1 VRSRDSRLVDGD
13 LHGAMKAGTTTTRAT
28 SSPTTRRSAAMKR
41 NLLARA
47 TESEES
53 DAVADARE
61 VDAHG
66 LPRSDSA
73 MTLRGVSAKTSATR
87 GEAETTVMPE
97 TMPETTTT
105 TTTCAPERRWY
116 RMVKMHDHGVCTTAV
131 ADAELALLEASI
143 LRSAAPS
150 GCERMVGASG
160 GGGGGVAWN
169 VNRPCS
175 SGEDGERGRWAPD
188 DAEYEVYAAS
198 GFAGEAR
205 DDSASAWERGGD
217 ASASAVNASVNAPT
231 NVVASNGHMKPGG
244 PCDHCGAVDSP
255 QWRRGPAS
263 KPMLCNACGTRYRR
277 TNSLGPAPSSRMAT
291 PEKRKNVSQN
301 DARGKKSARCA
312 VGGDNGKFSRAH
324 AVVY

>member
-1 VRSRDSRLVDGD
+1 
-13 LHGAMKAGTTTTRAT
+13 
-28 SSPTTRRSAAMKR
+28 
-41 NLLARA
+41 
-47 TESEES
+47 
-53 DAVADARE
+53 
-61 VDAHG
+61 
-66 LPRSDSA
+66 
-73 MTLRGVSAKTSATR
+73 MTLRGVSSKTTPGTRR
-87 GEAETTVMPE
+87 GEAGGDGPETTI
-97 TMPETTTT
+97 PETTTPET
-105 TTTCAPERRWY
+105 TMMCAPERRWY
-116 RMVKMHDHGVCTTAV
+116 KMVKMHDHGVCTTAV

-150 GCERMVGASG
+150 GCEGMVGVSG
-160 GGGGGVAWN
+160 GGGDGVTWN
-169 VNRPCS
+169 VNAPCS

-188 DAEYEVYAAS
+188 DAEYEEECAAS

-217 ASASAVNASVNAPT
+217 ASASAVNASVNATT
-231 NVVASNGHMKPGG
+231 NAVASNGHMKPGG

-301 DARGKKSARCA
+301 DARGKKNARCA

-324 AVVY
+324 PVVY